1 MASELER
8 MMAEALKEA
17 VKLIAS
23 EYCSHGRACSATNP
37 ECYAQNQIEA
47 LNEFERQAEQEQNR
61 INY

>member
-1 MASELER
+1 
-8 MMAEALKEA
+8 MAEALKEA